1 MLAAASEKK
10 TIVVTSNALPPD
22 QTAIERLARIQTE
35 ARYFEDLASF
45 GWTTIAWRIIAACA
59 AYPLVV
65 AIGWSVILFVMSFV
79 NGRPEL
85 FFDPQRLFMMALGIV
100 AIGLLGGIAAFV
112 WAGLV
117 TLVTLPVIHLA
128 VWSMHIRNDWTKLG
142 AFAGGLIAFVATLP
156 LTTKIAGELSAG
168 AGTEP
173 LLLMCLVPGLATI
186 VGQYGG
192 ARGGVRA
199 NRLREA
205 KNASRRA
212 LIEIG
217 RSRFNFDEVQAEL
230 EASEQSR
237 FQFRI
242 SHLLWLGLWVSL
254 FFTAVRLSGI
264 PYELFLPLLAGWLLY
279 QAATI
284 LVWLNAGGAVPALV
298 AKASADSFHV
308 KRPSGYPQF
317 VCFTWNT
324 QTAARYQTPQTAKSF
339 HVKQVVNDEFS
350 ND

>member
-10 TIVVTSNALPPD
+10 IIAVTSDAVPPN

-59 AYPLVV
+59 AYPLVM

-85 FFDPQRLFMMALGIV
+85 FFDAQRLFMMALGIV
-100 AIGLLGGIAAFV
+100 GIGLLGGIAAFV

-117 TLVTLPVIHLA
+117 TVITLPVIHLA

-142 AFAGGLIAFVATLP
+142 AFAGGLVAFIATLP
-156 LTTKIAGELSAG
+156 FTTKIASEFSTG
-168 AGTEP
+168 AGTEV
-173 LLLMCLVPGLATI
+173 LVLMCLVPGLATI

-192 ARGGVRA
+192 MRGGRQA
-199 NRLREA
+199 NHLREA

-217 RSRFNFDEVQAEL
+217 RSRFNFDEVQAEF

-242 SHLLWLGLWVSL
+242 SHLLWLGLWLSL

-264 PYELFLPLLAGWLLY
+264 QFELFLPMLAGWLLY
-279 QAATI
+279 QAATLAI
-284 LVWLNAGGAVPALV
+284 GTLLAAHLLPWR
-298 AKASADSFHV
+298 
-308 KRPSGYPQF
+308 KRRQSRS
-317 VCFTWNT
+317 T
-324 QTAARYQTPQTAKSF
+324 
-339 HVKQVVNDEFS
+339 
-350 ND
+350 